1 MISIGDF
8 ARLGRVSVRML
19 RHYDTLGL
27 LRPEYVDPNSGY
39 RFYRPAQLRRLNRI
53 VALKDLGLRLDQVR
67 AIIDEQVTGDQLRA
81 MLRLRQAELEA
92 QILDGRHRLARVQ
105 ARLRLIDAE
114 ETMTHPDVITKSVP
128 AATVVGLTAT
138 AASATQEDVGPV
150 VGPMYPTI
158 MQHLAAADA
167 TPTGPSIAYYTPAP
181 ESSEDALRVYVTFP
195 VAADSVPGLERVEIP
210 AAEVASAVHRG
221 PIEGV
226 DAAYQLLHTW
236 VRDHGFTD
244 TGRAREVYLE
254 CPDDTS
260 EWITEIQVEFTR

>member
-114 ETMTHPDVITKSVP
+114 ETMTYPDVITKTVP
-128 AATVVGLTAT
+128 TT
-138 AASATQEDVGPV
+138 
-150 VGPMYPTI
+150 
-158 MQHLAAADA
+158 
-167 TPTGPSIAYYTPAP
+167 
-181 ESSEDALRVYVTFP
+181 
-195 VAADSVPGLERVEIP
+195 VAAGTGLVI
-210 AAEVASAVHRG
+210 
-221 PIEGV
+221 
-226 DAAYQLLHTW
+226 
-236 VRDHGFTD
+236 
-244 TGRAREVYLE
+244 
-254 CPDDTS
+254 TS
-260 EWITEIQVEFTR
+260 G

>member
-19 RHYDTLGL
+19 RHYDTIGL
-27 LRPEYVDPNSGY
+27 LRPEHVDPHTGY
-39 RFYRPAQLRRLNRI
+39 RYYRAGQLRRLNRI
-53 VALKDLGLRLDQVR
+53 VALKDLGLRLEQVR
-67 AIIDEQVTGDQLRA
+67 AIVDEQLTGVQLRA

-92 QILDGRHRLARVQ
+92 QIVDGRHRLDRVQ

-114 ETMTHPDVITKSVP
+114 ETMTHPDVITKTVP
-128 AATVVGLTAT
+128 SATVVGLAAI

-158 MQHLAAADA
+158 MQRLAAVGA

-181 ESSEDALRVYVTFP
+181 EMSEDALRVHVTFP

-210 AAEVASAVHRG
+210 AAEVASAIHRG
-221 PIEGV
+221 SIVGV
-226 DAAYQLLHTW
+226 DDTYQLLHTW
-236 VRDHGFTD
+236 VRDHGL
-244 TGRAREVYLE
+244 TGTGCAREVYLE
-254 CPDDTS
+254 CPDEPSD
-260 EWITEIQVEFTR
+260 WITEIQVEFTR

>member
-19 RHYDTLGL
+19 RHYDTIGL
-27 LRPEYVDPNSGY
+27 LRPEHVDPNSGY
-39 RFYRPAQLRRLNRI
+39 RYYRPGQLRRLNRI

-67 AIIDEQVTGDQLRA
+67 AIVDEQITGDQLRA
-81 MLRLRQAELEA
+81 MLRLRQAELQA
-92 QILDGRHRLARVQ
+92 QILDGRHRLDRVQ

-114 ETMTHPDVITKSVP
+114 ETMTHPDVITKTVP
-128 AATVVGLTAT
+128 ATTAVGLTAI

-150 VGPMYPTI
+150 VGPMYPPI
-158 MQHLAAADA
+158 MQHLAAAGV

-181 ESSEDALRVYVTFP
+181 ESSEDALRVHVTFP
-195 VAADSVPGLERVEIP
+195 VAADSVPGLERVAIP
-210 AAEVASAVHRG
+210 AAEVASAIHHG

-226 DAAYQLLHTW
+226 DAAYQLLHAW
-236 VRDHGFTD
+236 VRNHGFTD